1 MTSPVVCCFAVH
13 VPPVLLES
21 DTVAR
26 WLGLSRLSDCLD
38 LIHVGAH
45 LGPCPLTGVH
55 RAARRGLRPLRYQ
68 RRHLQKTF
76 GFSELGGI
84 FRT

>member
-1 MTSPVVCCFAVH
+1 MFS
-13 VPPVLLES
+13 
-21 DTVAR
+21 TV
-26 WLGLSRLSDCLD
+26 LD

-84 FRT
+84 LSDLAHPALDSFYDRGQLIELFLD